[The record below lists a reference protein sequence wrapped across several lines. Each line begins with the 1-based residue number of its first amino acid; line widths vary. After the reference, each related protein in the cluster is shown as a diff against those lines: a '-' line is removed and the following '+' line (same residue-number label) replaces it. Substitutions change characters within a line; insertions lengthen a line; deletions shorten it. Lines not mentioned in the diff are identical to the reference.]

1 VSYNYLGVK
10 STASSLLS
18 KFGQQL
24 TFTRT
29 ANSTYDPDT
38 GTATTSSSTYTKYAC
53 AFDYTDRE
61 RAEGTIQAGDR
72 RLLAEGHTYEIGDSV
87 SLNGDT
93 YRIVNISNIQPGD
106 TAVACNLQ
114 IRK

>member
-1 VSYNYLGVK
+1 VSYSYLGVK
-10 STASSLLS
+10 NTASSLLT

-29 ANSTYDPDT
+29 ANSTYDPNT
-38 GTATTSSSTYTKYAC
+38 GTSTTSSSTYTKYAC

-61 RAEGTIQAGDR
+61 RAEGTIQTGDR
-72 RLLAEGHTYEIGDSV
+72 RLLAEGHTYAVDDSV
-87 SLNGDT
+87 SLNGET
-93 YRIVNISNIQPGD
+93 WRIVSISNIQPGD
-106 TAVACNLQ
+106 TVVACNLQ